1 MNYKAYIKI
10 LVLNVLLISACSKKP
25 EIENTSTYKMSKEWF
40 VQTFEDGALAL
51 DFTKIL
57 TYNTSEPASSKIWID
72 DEHSIWPF
80 KSKLDVD
87 YPSLSFKPGA
97 VGDNTYLSGES
108 VKVVEGRVIPD
119 GGHSRSGVLV
129 DSLYIKLEFSDN
141 PGVSYELKGHAR
153 TGFFEDEF

>member
-1 MNYKAYIKI
+1 M
-10 LVLNVLLISACSKKP
+10 
-25 EIENTSTYKMSKEWF
+25 
-40 VQTFEDGALAL
+40 
-51 DFTKIL
+51 
-57 TYNTSEPASSKIWID
+57 
-72 DEHSIWPF
+72 
-80 KSKLDVD
+80 
-87 YPSLSFKPGA
+87 
-97 VGDNTYLSGES
+97 GDNTYLSGES